1 MTPIEQL
8 VISEAPAIIAF
19 AQGLFKAKNPDLPVP
34 TSAEVIA
41 AYETVFVSSVAKD
54 EAIKAAHPPTA

>member
-19 AQGLFKAKNPDLPVP
+19 AQGLFKARNPTLPLP
-34 TSAEVIA
+34 TSDEVIA
-41 AYETVFVSSVAKD
+41 AYESGFLSSVAKD
-54 EAIKAAHPPTA
+54 EAIKAAHRNDG